1 MAPECDEVIALQQM
15 LGGADTIKVAFGT
28 EAGLFHERLGVP
40 AIVCGPGSMEQG
52 HKPNEYIERSQL
64 ASCDAF
70 LDRLVASIAS

>member
-1 MAPECDEVIALQQM
+1 MESAEVACLQG
-15 LGGADTIKVAFGT
+15 LLDRTDTIKVAFGT

-52 HKPNEYIERSQL
+52 HKADEYIERSQI

-70 LDRLVASIAS
+70 LDRLIASIVL